1 MSNINRTFAGLNPGD
16 NEVRLCAQV
25 ADQLFHELNPEKTPD
40 PDQQDIS
47 DLLSALAALEGFTAR
62 RLEKTVPLDHDDG
75 EHGNNNHRRLAALRA
90 RVNRRL
96 ESLTSERG

>member
-1 MSNINRTFAGLNPGD
+1 MSNINRTFSGVNPGD
-16 NEVRLCAQV
+16 NEVGLCAQV
-25 ADQLFHELNPEKTPD
+25 ANQLFHELNPEKTPD

-62 RLEKTVPLDHDDG
+62 RLGKTVPLDHDDR
-75 EHGNNNHRRLAALRA
+75 EHGTNNHRRLAALRA

-96 ESLTSERG
+96 ESLTEGRG

>member
-1 MSNINRTFAGLNPGD
+1 MTNQVRTFSGLNPGD
-16 NEVRLCAQV
+16 TEVRLCAQV

-47 DLLSALAALEGFTAR
+47 DLLGALSFLEGFTVR
-62 RLEKTVPLDHDDG
+62 RLNKLVPLDHDDG
-75 EHGNNNHRRLAALRA
+75 EHGVNNHRRLAALRA

-96 ESLTSERG
+96 ESLASERG

>member
-62 RLEKTVPLDHDDG
+62 RLGKTVPLDHDDG
-75 EHGNNNHRRLAALRA
+75 EHGVNNHRRLVALRA

-96 ESLTSERG
+96 ELLASERG

>member
-1 MSNINRTFAGLNPGD
+1 MTNQGRTFSGLNPGD
-16 NEVRLCAQV
+16 TEVRLCAQV

-47 DLLSALAALEGFTAR
+47 DLLGALSFLEGFTVR
-62 RLEKTVPLDHDDG
+62 RLNKLVPLDHDDE
-75 EHGNNNHRRLAALRA
+75 EHGVNNHRRLAALRG

-96 ESLTSERG
+96 ESLASERG